1 MKNGGGGV
9 YIRFPDGSRLT
20 RSIPTG
26 RISTNFRAEACALLE
41 AVRLLNTTEPLAPN
55 TVILTDC
62 RSLLESVQ
70 GSRDQSGILRDIRR
84 ELTILSSRT
93 NLALQWLPSH
103 CGVHGNEEA
112 DRLSKEGS
120 MQDQADH
127 PVSYREAKTLIKG
140 CFHSSWKTRL
150 NVSTETDAITCLNR
164 KQQVIIFRLRTGHC
178 RLLSHLY
185 KLKISHTDECPCGTG
200 TQTPEHILQMCPT
213 YDHLRSQFWPER
225 VDLREKLWGPAG
237 CLRQTAD
244 FITATT
250 LDV

>member
-1 MKNGGGGV
+1 MK
-9 YIRFPDGSRLT
+9 
-20 RSIPTG
+20 
-26 RISTNFRAEACALLE
+26 
-41 AVRLLNTTEPLAPN
+41 
-55 TVILTDC
+55 
-62 RSLLESVQ
+62 
-70 GSRDQSGILRDIRR
+70 